1 VNPQSAAGAA
11 VFLAASGR
19 EHDDLHMS
27 ASLSALPLDPTTRRR
42 RRWRGLPR
50 WGAALALVAAAAYAG
65 HEIAHEAGVSRL
77 REAAEHRLD
86 MMSSG
91 LDADLARFDYLP
103 ALLEMTPAVAAL
115 LDNPADPQLRA
126 AANRYLDGVNAT
138 VGAEMLYVLDR
149 SGTSVAASDWDRP
162 GTTIGQDLSFRPYVG
177 DAMANGRGHFYGVGI
192 TSGKPGYY
200 LSYALGRGQAVRG
213 VAAVKIDIEEVES
226 AWRKLPGDVLL
237 IDERGVVI
245 LSTRNEWKYRPFAA
259 LDAAQRAEVQ
269 RTRPYGDAPLEPLR
283 WTRLRPLAQD
293 TDLVSLEGSALLAST
308 RPLPRS
314 QWRLV
319 ALDDLAATRMA
330 ARYAAVT
337 AGLGMSVL
345 LLIAVTLWQRRR
357 AVRQKLASQ
366 AALQAAHDSLESTV
380 VARTAELRA
389 AQSDLVHAG
398 KMGVLGQMSAGMV
411 HELNQPLTALRTLS
425 DSAGILLDHARI
437 DEARV
442 NLQRITGMVDRLAR
456 LTSRLKA
463 FAHKSDLPPRPVPL
477 LRSISD
483 AQALLG
489 AELKAH
495 GIRVDIEVRPV
506 DLAVMADDATLS
518 SVLVNLMRNAI
529 DAMVDAPRRVLSV
542 TGRSEGERVVLAVT
556 DTGPGIRS
564 DILARL
570 FEPFV
575 SSKPAGSG
583 LGLGLVISAQ
593 LVRAV
598 GGTVRA
604 SNRDEGGATFVV
616 SLPSASLKVTAEH
629 A

>member
-1 VNPQSAAGAA
+1 
-11 VFLAASGR
+11 
-19 EHDDLHMS
+19 MS
-27 ASLSALPLDPTTRRR
+27 ASLPALPLDTTSRRQR
-42 RRWRGLPR
+42 HWRGLPR
-50 WGAALALVAAAAYAG
+50 WGAALVLVAAAAYAG
-65 HEIAHEAGVSRL
+65 HEIALEAGVSRL

-86 MMSSG
+86 MMASG

-126 AANRYLDGVNAT
+126 AANRYLNGVNAT

-162 GTTIGQDLSFRPYVG
+162 GTTIGQDLSFRPYVS
-177 DAMANGRGHFYGVGI
+177 DAVAHGRGHFYGVGI

-200 LSYALGRGQAVRG
+200 LSYALGRGQVLRG
-213 VAAVKIDIEEVES
+213 VAAVKINIEEVES
-226 AWRKLPGDVLL
+226 GWRKLPGDVLL

-245 LSTRNEWKYRPFAA
+245 LSTRAEWKYRPFAP
-259 LDAAQRAEVQ
+259 LDAAQRADVL
-269 RTRPYGDAPLEPLR
+269 RTRPYGEAPLEPLR
-283 WTRLRPLAQD
+283 WTRLQPLAKD
-293 TDLVSLEGSALLAST
+293 TDVVSLEGSALLAST
-308 RPLPRS
+308 RPLPRAT
-314 QWRLV
+314 WRLM
-319 ALDDLAATRMA
+319 ALDDLAPTRAA
-330 ARYAAVT
+330 ARYAAIT
-337 AGLGMSVL
+337 ASLAMSVL
-345 LLIAVTLWQRRR
+345 LLIAVTVWQRRR

-425 DSAGILLDHARI
+425 DSAGVLLDHERI
-437 DEARV
+437 DDARV

-463 FAHKSDLPPRPVPL
+463 FAHKSDLPAQPVPL

-489 AELKAH
+489 SELQQY
-495 GIRVDIEVRPV
+495 GVRVEIEVWPT
-506 DLAVMADDATLS
+506 DLAVMADEATMS

-529 DAMVDAPRRVLSV
+529 DAMQAAPDRVLSV
-542 TGRSEGERVVLAVT
+542 TARVEGGHATLTVA
-556 DTGPGIRS
+556 DTGPGIRA
-564 DILARL
+564 DILPRL

-593 LVRAV
+593 LVRAFD
-598 GGTVRA
+598 GTLQA
-604 SNRDEGGATFVV
+604 SNRDEGGASFVV
-616 SLPSASLKVTAEH
+616 NLPAAPLKVPPEH
-629 A
+629 G

>member
-1 VNPQSAAGAA
+1 
-11 VFLAASGR
+11 
-19 EHDDLHMS
+19 MS
-27 ASLSALPLDPTTRRR
+27 ASLPALPLDMRSARR

-65 HEIAHEAGVSRL
+65 HELALEAGVSRL

-86 MMSSG
+86 MMASS

-115 LDNPADPQLRA
+115 LEAPADPQLRA
-126 AANRYLDGVNAT
+126 AANRYLNGVNAT

-162 GTTIGQDLSFRPYVG
+162 GTTIGQDLSFRPYVS
-177 DAMANGRGHFYGVGI
+177 DAMDHGRGHFYGVGI

-213 VAAVKIDIEEVES
+213 VAAVKIDIEEAES
-226 AWRKLPGDVLL
+226 TWRKLPGDVLL
-237 IDERGVVI
+237 IDERDVVI
-245 LSTRNEWKYRPFAA
+245 LATRAEWKYRPVGP
-259 LDAAQRAEVQ
+259 LDPVQRAEVL
-269 RTRPYGDAPLEPLR
+269 RTRPYGEAPLGPLR
-283 WTRLRPLAQD
+283 WTRLRPLAKD
-293 TDLVSLEGSALLAST
+293 SDVMSLEGTELLAST
-308 RPLPRS
+308 RPLPRAG
-314 QWRLV
+314 WRLV
-319 ALDDLAATRMA
+319 ALDDLSPARAA
-330 ARYAAVT
+330 ARYAAIT
-337 AGLGMSVL
+337 ASLAMSVL

-357 AVRQKLASQ
+357 AIRQKLASQ

-389 AQSDLVHAG
+389 AQSDLLHAG

-425 DSAGILLDHARI
+425 DSAGLLLDHERF
-437 DEARV
+437 DEARI

-463 FAHKSDLPPRPVPL
+463 FAHKSDLPAHPVPL
-477 LRSISD
+477 LRSIGD

-495 GIRVDIEVRPV
+495 GIRIEVDVRPA
-506 DLAVMADDATLS
+506 DLSVMADDATIS

-529 DAMVDAPRRVLSV
+529 DAMQDAPSRVLRV
-542 TGRSEGERVVLAVT
+542 TARVEGKRAILTVT
-556 DTGPGIRS
+556 DSGPGIRA

-593 LVRAV
+593 LVRAF
-598 GGTVRA
+598 GGTLRA
-604 SNRDEGGATFVV
+604 SNRDEGGASFIVD
-616 SLPSASLKVTAEH
+616 LPSAPLEVTVEH
-629 A
+629 G